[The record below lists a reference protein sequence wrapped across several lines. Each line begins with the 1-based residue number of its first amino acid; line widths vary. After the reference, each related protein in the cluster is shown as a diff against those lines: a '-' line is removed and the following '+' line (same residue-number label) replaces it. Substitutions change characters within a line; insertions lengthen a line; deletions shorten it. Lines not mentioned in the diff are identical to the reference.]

1 MEEGEE
7 GSCTAYASGK
17 FQEEDKEKEEE
28 EEKTKRRRERAAA
41 TRAAHLNWLGMVRAG
56 IAATEGKSAV

>member
-1 MEEGEE
+1 MAETE
-7 GSCTAYASGK
+7 AAK
-17 FQEEDKEKEEE
+17 AVA
-28 EEKTKRRRERAAA
+28 RVAA